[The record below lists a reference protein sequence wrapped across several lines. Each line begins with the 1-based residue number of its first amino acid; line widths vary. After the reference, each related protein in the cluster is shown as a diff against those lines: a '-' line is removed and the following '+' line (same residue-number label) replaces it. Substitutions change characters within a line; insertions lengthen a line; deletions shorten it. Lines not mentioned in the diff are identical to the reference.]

1 MKFKIHVERKDRY
14 MTVEDSFV
22 IEGGTVEDIQ
32 TKANDWL
39 RERGLMD
46 ADVWSEQL

>member
-1 MKFKIHVERKDRY
+1 MKFKIHVERKDTQ

-22 IEGGTVEDIQ
+22 IEGDTIEDIQ

-39 RERGLMD
+39 RQRGLMD
-46 ADVWSEQL
+46 AEVWSEPY